1 MSLEVIGAGFGRTG
15 TLSLK
20 QALEQLGFGPCH
32 HMTEIIE
39 DMDRQGPMW
48 NRVASGKERD
58 WEKVYAGYRAT
69 VDWPGCH
76 YYAELANAF
85 PEAKVILTVRES
97 RAWYASMKETIFK
110 ETPRP
115 AMRWLLALTRFPM
128 RFVLT
133 IVFKQTFHDDIGE
146 ANAIATF
153 ERHNIEVQR
162 RIPAER
168 LLVFD
173 VKQGWEPLCAFLGA
187 PVPETPF
194 PRTNDRE
201 MFKRHGEK
209 IRDAFRSRKRV
220 QKTA

>member
-1 MSLEVIGAGFGRTG
+1 MGLKVIGAGFGRTG

-20 QALEQLGFGPCH
+20 SALEQLGFGPCH
-32 HMTEIIE
+32 HMTEIIG
-39 DMDRQGPMW
+39 DMQRQGPMW

-58 WEKVYAGYRAT
+58 WKKVYAGYLAT

-76 YYAELANAF
+76 YYAELADAF

-97 RAWYASMKETIFK
+97 RAWYASMKETILK
-110 ETPRP
+110 NVPGR
-115 AMRWLLALTRFPM
+115 AIRLLLVVIKFPM
-128 RFVLT
+128 SFVAT
-133 IVFKQTFHDDIGE
+133 IVLKRTFRNDTSE

-153 ERHNIEVQR
+153 ERHNAEVQQ

-173 VKQGWEPLCAFLGA
+173 VKQGWEPLCAFLDV
-187 PVPETPF
+187 PVPEAPF

-201 MFKRHGEK
+201 MFKLHGEK
-209 IRDAFRSRKRV
+209 VRDAMRRKR
-220 QKTA
+220 AA